1 MSALLRLFNVPSSL
15 KTRAVMACSGDPIT
29 YGHVDLI
36 RRALC
41 VFEHVTIAIG
51 INATKRYTFSLAE
64 REAIAREVLKPFGDR
79 VDVTS
84 FEGLLVN
91 FAHENTVTHIIRGL
105 RTSADFEFEK
115 LLSDINKTQN
125 LGIDTWFIPADAELG
140 CVSSSAVKELVK
152 NQGDVTNY
160 VPLLVKEK
168 LERALLKQ
176 VVIGITG
183 EIGAGKSHVAFKLVD
198 WSVNKQIAFQFKY
211 ANKDSYAYPP
221 SGYPVHNIDL
231 DRIGH
236 AILEEE
242 TKPLY
247 RETREALIRQFGK
260 GIIKEGSEDHFINTK
275 ALGNI
280 IFNNPMKLA
289 LFNEITADVILFKMK
304 QSMAGKEGV
313 ILINSALLF
322 EAQLTDLV
330 NNNIIV
336 VRADK
341 DTRDRR
347 LRERGYSSAEIE
359 KRNSAQCTVEQKLRA
374 YETIKSQSLDY
385 GKLWIIDNNDIED
398 NALFNHFFTIFEEI
412 GI

>member
-1 MSALLRLFNVPSSL
+1 
-15 KTRAVMACSGDPIT
+15 MAFSGDPIT

-41 VFEHVTIAIG
+41 IFEHVTVAIG
-51 INATKRYTFSLAE
+51 VNAAKRYTFPLLE

-125 LGIDTWFIPADAELG
+125 MGIDTWFLPADAALG

-168 LERALLKQ
+168 LERVLLDQ
-176 VVIGITG
+176 IVIGITG
-183 EIGAGKSHVAFKLVD
+183 EIGAGKSHVAAKLVE
-198 WSVNKQIAFQFKY
+198 WAAKKQMAFLY
-211 ANKDSYAYPP
+211 NYENKDSYAYPP
-221 SGYPVHNIDL
+221 TGYPVHNIDL

-236 AILEEE
+236 AILEQE

-247 RETREALIRQFGK
+247 RKTREDLIGQFGNK
-260 GIIKEGSEDHFINTK
+260 IVKKDSKDQFIDTK

-280 IFNNPMKLA
+280 IFNDPMKLA
-289 LFNEITADVILFKMK
+289 LFNEITAEVILFKMK
-304 QSMAGKEGV
+304 QDMVGKKGV

-330 NNNIIV
+330 NNNVIV
-336 VRADK
+336 VTADT
-341 DTRDRR
+341 DIRDRR
-347 LRERGYSSAEIE
+347 LRERGYSIEEIE
-359 KRNSAQCTVEQKLRA
+359 KRNNAQSTVQQKLRA
-374 YETIKSQSLDY
+374 YETVKSQSLDY
-385 GKLWIIDNNDIED
+385 GKLWIIENNNLRDAE
-398 NALFNHFFTIFEEI
+398 LHEHFFNIFKEI
-412 GI
+412 HV

>member
-1 MSALLRLFNVPSSL
+1 MLVSPKLFNIPENP
-15 KTRAVMACSGDPIT
+15 KTRAVLAFSGDPIT

-41 VFEHVTIAIG
+41 VFEHITVAIG
-51 INATKRYTFSLAE
+51 INASKRYTFSLTE

-91 FAHENTVTHIIRGL
+91 FAHENSVTHIIRGL
-105 RTSADFEFEK
+105 RTSGDFEFEK

-125 LGIDTWFIPADAELG
+125 MGIDTWFIPADAELG

-152 NQGDVTNY
+152 NQGDVTGY

-168 LERALLKQ
+168 LERVLLSQ

-183 EIGAGKSHVAFKLVD
+183 EIGAGKSYVAAKFVEWAKNQ
-198 WSVNKQIAFQFKY
+198 SQFNYHSESTIK
-211 ANKDSYAYPP
+211 NCPVGT
-221 SGYPVHNIDL
+221 GYPIHNIDL

-236 AILEEE
+236 AILEKE

-247 RETREALIRQFGK
+247 RETRENLIKHFGK
-260 GIIKEGSEDHFINTK
+260 EIVKEESEDNFINTK

-280 IFNNPMKLA
+280 IFNDPMKLK
-289 LFNEITADVILFKMK
+289 LFNEITSDVILFKMK
-304 QSMAGKEGV
+304 QDMIGKYGI

-322 EAQLTDLV
+322 EAQLTNLV
-330 NNNIIV
+330 NNNVII

-341 DTRDRR
+341 QIRDKR
-347 LRERGYSSAEIE
+347 LYERGYSYKEIE
-359 KRNSAQCTVEQKLRA
+359 KRNKAQGTIDQKLRV
-374 YETIKSQSLDY
+374 YEEIKNKNKGY
-385 GKLWIIDNNDIED
+385 GNLWSITNNDINNIE
-398 NALFNHFFTIFEEI
+398 LYHYFTNIFQDI
-412 GI
+412 LL